1 VLLQGARAEHMDAMI
16 AKLRAAGSTI
26 TVEAGG
32 VRVRGGGDILPID
45 ITTQPHPGFPT
56 DMQAQF
62 MVLATQ
68 AKGQSVIKEMIF
80 ENRYMHVPELMRMGA
95 DIHVDGRT
103 AIIRG
108 GSKLSGAAVMA
119 TDLRASASLVLAGL
133 VASGK
138 TEVLRVYHL
147 DRGYETIEKKLRG
160 VGAKIKPSESVTAP
174 LRLALPKGR
183 ILEDVA
189 AIFARAGYDLSP
201 ALGDSRRL
209 MHDCGPVRV
218 LVVRSSDVPTYVA
231 HGAADLGVAG
241 SDVIDEEGRDLYEP
255 LDLRVGRCTMIVA
268 EPEAARRERGAMHI
282 RYATKYPRITKDYLQ
297 RKGLTAEVIKL
308 SGAIELG
315 PLTGLCDRI
324 VDITQTGETLR
335 QNGLTI
341 IDTVC
346 EVSSRLVVNPAAL
359 KLSGP
364 EVAEL
369 IARLGAAVAPA

>member
-1 VLLQGARAEHMDAMI
+1 M
-16 AKLRAAGSTI
+16 S
-26 TVEAGG
+26 
-32 VRVRGGGDILPID
+32 
-45 ITTQPHPGFPT
+45 
-56 DMQAQF
+56 
-62 MVLATQ
+62 
-68 AKGQSVIKEMIF
+68 
-80 ENRYMHVPELMRMGA
+80 
-95 DIHVDGRT
+95 
-103 AIIRG
+103 
-108 GSKLSGAAVMA
+108 
-119 TDLRASASLVLAGL
+119 
-133 VASGK
+133 
-138 TEVLRVYHL
+138 
-147 DRGYETIEKKLRG
+147 
-160 VGAKIKPSESVTAP
+160 AP

-183 ILEDVA
+183 ILEEVA
-189 AIFARAGYDLSP
+189 AIFGRAGYDLSP

-209 MHDCGPVRV
+209 MHECGPLRV
-218 LVVRSSDVPTYVA
+218 LVVRNSDVPTYVA

-297 RKGLTAEVIKL
+297 KKGLTAEVIKL